1 MNDDRHPVPA
11 RVPTLTEVVLEA
23 ASAPVA
29 TSAAAP
35 APPALDEVVRQVL
48 ADLQPRVDLM
58 FEYRVREALTP
69 LMQELAQQ
77 IVERARVELGHSL
90 RDVVARAVAHELERR
105 NSAAES

>member
-1 MNDDRHPVPA
+1 MNDDRQPVPA

-23 ASAPVA
+23 APAP
-29 TSAAAP
+29 AAAP
-35 APPALDEVVRQVL
+35 ATPVPPALDDIVRQVL

-77 IVERARVELGHSL
+77 IVERTRVELGRSL
-90 RDVVARAVAHELERR
+90 RDVVARAVAHELQRR
-105 NSAAES
+105 SAAAEP